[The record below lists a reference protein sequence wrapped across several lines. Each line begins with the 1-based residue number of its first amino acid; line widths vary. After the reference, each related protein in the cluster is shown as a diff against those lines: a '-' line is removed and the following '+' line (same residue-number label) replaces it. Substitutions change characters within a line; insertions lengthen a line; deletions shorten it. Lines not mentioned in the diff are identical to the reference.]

1 MDGFE
6 KEYIKNKLGKKKG
19 KTLSKQP
26 EKVFEDFAKR
36 IGEIITNKEPIA
48 AKIIREQSNK
58 TLNKTN
64 YLMGFQNDKKTVSK
78 QNQANIVKPTFPAF
92 QKGFVSHGAID
103 YDFAIMESKLEQE
116 NDHHENHGHDG
127 HGGDDGSAG
136 RKEGPSTPPVPGF
149 LPAQIVVSGVVG
161 NDGTYVKVAPG
172 TYIGNAGGSSYNAGI
187 GVIYNRIQTP
197 PPNYNPN
204 FILGPYATIVN
215 AFGAFIT
222 NGPVWQAY
230 LIYFEDGEQYS
241 VLSTNTSTNAN
252 SIPTTGWTPAITITA
267 A

>member
-26 EKVFEDFAKR
+26 EKVFEDFAKK
-36 IGEIITNKEPIA
+36 IAEIISNKEPIA

-78 QNQANIVKPTFPAF
+78 QNQANIVKPSFPAF

-116 NDHHENHGHDG
+116 NVHHENHGHDS
-127 HGGDDGSAG
+127 HSGDDSGSAG
-136 RKEGPSTPPVPGF
+136 RREGPLAPPIPPVSPYILTYQGEE
-149 LPAQIVVSGVVG
+149 LTYNGVQI
-161 NDGTYVKVAPG
+161 TYQG
-172 TYIGNAGGSSYNAGI
+172 
-187 GVIYNRIQTP
+187 
-197 PPNYNPN
+197 
-204 FILGPYATIVN
+204 
-215 AFGAFIT
+215 
-222 NGPVWQAY
+222 
-230 LIYFEDGEQYS
+230 
-241 VLSTNTSTNAN
+241 
-252 SIPTTGWTPAITITA
+252 
-267 A
+267 

>member
-19 KTLSKQP
+19 KTPSKQP
-26 EKVFEDFAKR
+26 ENVFEDFAKK
-36 IGEIITNKEPIA
+36 IAEIISNKEPIA

-78 QNQANIVKPTFPAF
+78 QNQSNIVKPTFPAF

-116 NDHHENHGHDG
+116 NVHHENHGHDS
-127 HGGDDGSAG
+127 HSGDSDIKKRVEPSPAPSGIPVASTASVNIAGVPYIYFSPFTKKLSGYEFQCNFNYNVVINSGLIYMNISENGADYVLISPNTIFYKDGFIFYTVSNWKVVSFG
-136 RKEGPSTPPVPGF
+136 DNEGSPEVFDISTNPST
-149 LPAQIVVSGVVG
+149 
-161 NDGTYVKVAPG
+161 DT
-172 TYIGNAGGSSYNAGI
+172 
-187 GVIYNRIQTP
+187 
-197 PPNYNPN
+197 
-204 FILGPYATIVN
+204 AT
-215 AFGAFIT
+215 
-222 NGPVWQAY
+222 
-230 LIYFEDGEQYS
+230 
-241 VLSTNTSTNAN
+241 
-252 SIPTTGWTPAITITA
+252 IPTTGWTPSITITA

>member
-26 EKVFEDFAKR
+26 EKVFEDFAKK
-36 IGEIITNKEPIA
+36 IAEIISNKEPIA
-48 AKIIREQSNK
+48 AKILREQLNK
-58 TLNKTN
+58 IPSKTN

-78 QNQANIVKPTFPAF
+78 QNQSNIVKPTFPAF

-127 HGGDDGSAG
+127 HSGDSDIKKRVEPSPAPSGIVAATAG
-136 RKEGPSTPPVPGF
+136 NLVISFGYF
-149 LPAQIVVSGVVG
+149 NPA
-161 NDGTYVKVAPG
+161 
-172 TYIGNAGGSSYNAGI
+172 TYIKFSNTEWRFEYGEGEFQRLSWNIFSALAWTLDENNGSSFVA
-187 GVIYNRIQTP
+187 T
-197 PPNYNPN
+197 NPS
-204 FILGPYATIVN
+204 VN
-215 AFGAFIT
+215 
-222 NGPVWQAY
+222 P
-230 LIYFEDGEQYS
+230 LI
-241 VLSTNTSTNAN
+241 
-252 SIPTTGWTPAITITA
+252 IPTTGWTYTVGEGAAVTITA

>member
-26 EKVFEDFAKR
+26 EQVFEDFAKR

-92 QKGFVSHGAID
+92 QKDFVSHGAID
-103 YDFAIMESKLEQE
+103 YDFALMESKREE
-116 NDHHENHGHDG
+116 EMVHHENHSHDS
-127 HGGDDGSAG
+127 HSGDDSGSSG
-136 RKEGPSTPPVPGF
+136 TREGPLAPPIPPVSPYILTYQGEE
-149 LPAQIVVSGVVG
+149 LTYNGVQI
-161 NDGTYVKVAPG
+161 TYQG
-172 TYIGNAGGSSYNAGI
+172 
-187 GVIYNRIQTP
+187 
-197 PPNYNPN
+197 
-204 FILGPYATIVN
+204 
-215 AFGAFIT
+215 
-222 NGPVWQAY
+222 
-230 LIYFEDGEQYS
+230 
-241 VLSTNTSTNAN
+241 
-252 SIPTTGWTPAITITA
+252 
-267 A
+267 